1 MELSN
6 RTAGGRPFPEW
17 SEALPVAA
25 AAVRTAFLALSPTA
39 LLLSLCLAL
48 PEVSQAQTPTAD
60 IDGDGLIEI
69 ASLDQLNA
77 MRYDLDGNGTPA
89 GPDDDQAVYRR
100 AFGLADG
107 VDNHCPAVVCRGYEL
122 RRDLDFDTDGD
133 GTWSGEAGDY
143 LLDEDDSRAPY
154 FEVNSDGTGGW
165 RPIGGSRNP
174 FVAVF
179 DGNGYRI
186 RHLAIRRDTAY
197 VGFFGVIGSGAAIRN
212 LGLIDNLAD
221 YTGSG
226 DYVVNI
232 GGLAGYQTGGS
243 ITASYAT
250 GPADGGSGNMD
261 FVGGLVGYHLL
272 GSITAS
278 YATGPADGGA
288 GNIDRVGGLVGL
300 QEGSSITASY
310 ATGAADGGDGG
321 GDLVGGLVGFLDG
334 NGGSITASYA
344 TGAADGG
351 GGANDQVGGLVGQQ
365 RRGSSTASYGF
376 GVATGGITGL
386 DGSPPVK
393 TAAQL
398 TLMNAGDLWNTDT
411 VATTLGAWD
420 FGTDEQL
427 PALNYADYDGA
438 GAVFDC
444 DQFPVDA
451 CGTLLPGQDAASAGG
466 PSAVEFGDTAE
477 LIGSLRFDRV
487 TVASWSWRQL
497 SGPEVALSGADGPR
511 ASFLAPLT
519 RERLMLEFEL
529 IVTDSE
535 GHRYSDRLSVAV
547 ESIDRVDSDGDGL
560 IEIHSLTMLHNM
572 RYNLEGT
579 SYRSGPGSFANRF
592 GCPADLCRGYELEAH
607 LDFDGDEDGATW
619 SGNSDEGYVLDL
631 GDSQADYFPVDE
643 EGAGGWRPIGDN
655 DNPFVAVFEGNG
667 YRLSN
672 LAIRTDTTD
681 VGFFGVIGSGAVIRN
696 LGLIDNLADYT
707 GSSNNENNIGGL
719 VGRQNGGV
727 ITASH
732 ATGAADGG
740 DGSLDRVGGLV
751 GRQNGVITA
760 SYATG
765 AADGGD
771 GEIDTVGGLV
781 GWQFGGVITASYAT
795 GAADG
800 GDGTFDAV
808 GGLVGDQLGGSIT
821 ASYATGDADGGD
833 GNLDRVGG
841 LVGYLNGGSITA
853 SYATGAA
860 DGGDGDEDLV
870 GGLVGSGRK
879 GSSITASYATGAA
892 DGGDGD
898 LDSVGGLVG
907 NATETIT
914 VSSYGSYGFGEAIGH
929 ERPVGPDGPG
939 PDGPGPPS
947 QGSAKPAGVSSAAQ
961 LSAANAGSAW
971 NAADSQTLGAWDF
984 GDEIQVPALN
994 YADYDGAGVAFNCD
1008 RFPAGACGTLL
1019 PGQEA
1024 QAEASAGGP
1033 SSAVEVGETVRLLGS
1048 LGFGRV
1054 PIRSWS
1060 WRQLEGLEVALSD
1073 GSARE
1078 TAFRVLSASTRLRF
1092 ELTATGVDGR
1102 RYSDSI
1108 AVRVKA
1114 DRDGDGLI
1122 ELYSLVGL
1130 HNMRYNLE
1138 GTGYRDRA
1146 ASAGNSDGCPDGG
1159 CRGYELMGPLNFDGD
1174 GDGRTWSANAD
1185 GSYSLDAADSRD
1197 DYFPVE
1203 NGAGGWQPI
1212 GDDNS
1217 PFAAV
1222 FEGNSHTISNLAIRM
1237 ETVYVGFFGAIGSGA
1252 AIRHL
1257 GLVDNLADY
1266 TGSGDEEIFIGG
1278 LVGRQET
1285 GTISLSYATGPADG
1299 GGGDLDSVGGLVGFL
1314 NGGSIRASHAR
1325 GVAAGGDGDDSVGGL
1340 VGRADGSALIRASYA
1355 TGAAAGGGDD
1365 DSVGGLVGRAQ
1376 GSALVTAS
1384 YARGAVAG
1392 GGDDD
1397 SVGGLVGRADGSA
1410 LITASYATGAADGGD
1425 GDMDSVGG
1433 LVGFLNGGSI
1443 RASHARGA
1451 AAGGDGDD
1459 SVGGLVGRAQ
1469 GSALITASYTRGAA
1483 DGGDGGQDAVGGL
1496 VGLLDGSSITASYAR
1511 GAAAGGD
1518 GDDSVG
1524 GLVGRAQ
1531 GSALIT
1537 AGYARGAA
1545 AGGGDDDSVGG
1556 LVGRA
1561 QGSATIRAS
1570 YATGAADGGGG
1581 EDAVGGLTGMQNV
1594 DLIMA
1599 SYGFGVATGEIAGS
1613 DGSPPV
1619 GAAAQLRLMNAG
1631 GIWNTDTL
1639 AATLGAWSFDDGSQ
1653 VPPVLNYADYDGA
1666 GPVFDCSQFPVAA
1679 CGAPIP
1685 GQAYVSASGPS
1696 EVEPGQEVRLVG
1708 TLEAGRVT
1716 IVSWSWQRLAGAEV
1730 SLSDAGARE
1739 ASFTAPR
1746 SRQPLVFRLSATDS
1760 EGRHYSDLIS
1770 LAVAGLRAD
1779 NDGDGLIEVY
1789 NLIDLHNMRYN
1800 LAGTSYRSGPASAG
1814 DSSGCPEEG
1823 GCLGYELMEHL
1834 DFDTDGDGTWSGD
1847 SEGGYR
1853 LDPDDRHPDY
1863 FPVNENGAGGWQPIG
1878 DRFNP
1883 FAAVFEGNGYRLSN
1897 LAIRTDTTD
1906 VGFFGVIGSG
1916 AAIRNLGLIDNLADY
1931 TGSSDEEIFIGGL
1944 VGRQNGGVI
1953 TASYVSGAVAG
1964 GEGAGD
1970 RVGGLVGSQEGGS
1983 ITASYA
1989 GGAVA
1994 GGEGAGDRVGGLV
2007 GSQEGG
2013 SITAS
2018 YAGGAVAGGE
2028 GNEDRVGGLVGS
2040 QDGGLIMASYASGA
2054 ADGGDGELD
2063 SVGGLV
2069 GRQDSG
2075 LITESY
2081 ATGAVA
2087 GGEGNEDRVGGLAG
2101 VQSGEGLIRASYA
2114 TGAAAGGDGRGG
2126 RVGGLVG
2133 SQDGGLITASYA
2145 RGAAA
2150 GGEDSDDRVG
2160 GLVGS
2165 QEGGSIT
2172 ASYARGAAA
2181 GGGGDGD
2188 QVGGLAGVQSGEG
2201 LITASYALGAADGG
2215 EGDEDQVGG
2224 LVGRQS
2230 GGSIR
2235 ASYARGAA
2243 AGGNGVADRVGGL
2256 VGDRKG
2262 TVIESYGFGGAD
2274 GENQGSDGSAHP
2286 PVSTATELTAINAG
2300 DYWKTDT
2307 VATTLGAWD
2316 FGTDEQIPALNY
2328 ADYDGGGAVFDCGQL
2343 PACGT
2348 LLPGQD
2354 AVIAAGPRT
2363 VAPGETV
2370 DLRGSL
2376 EFGRVRIAS
2385 WSWQQLEGPEVPL
2398 GNAGARAT
2406 NFAAPGAREPL
2417 VFELSATDS
2426 EGRRYS
2432 DRIVLSVETPADR
2445 DGDGLIE
2452 LYSLTD
2458 LHNMRYDLAG
2468 TSYSTGTASAGDSS
2482 GCPEG
2487 GGCFGYELMEHLDF
2501 DTDGDGTWS
2510 DNADG
2515 SYSLDADDGRDDY
2528 FSVENGAG
2536 GWQPIGDES
2545 APFVAV
2551 FDGAGHGIRHLAIR
2565 TAATVYVGL
2574 FGVIAEEAAIR
2585 SLGLIDSL
2593 ADYTGSSAAA
2603 FIGGLVGRQSSGSI
2617 TASYVTGA
2625 VAGGEGAGDRVG
2637 GLVGSQEG
2645 GSITASYATG
2655 AVAGGEGAADRVGGL
2670 VGVQSGESLITAS
2683 YATGAAAGGGGA
2695 EDQVGGLV
2703 GRQSGGSIRASYAT
2717 GAAAGGEGGGDQV
2730 GGLLGVQSSGAVTA
2744 SYGFGRVEG
2753 ETEGYGTST
2762 LIVPGAAQL
2771 TGSSAGSAWNSADSH
2786 TLGAWDFGTDKQVPA
2801 LNYADY
2807 DGAGPVFDCSH
2818 FPLRACGT
2826 LVPGQRDPEGGGGA
2840 GGGRGGGGGS
2850 MGPWGLV
2857 VLALPLLLGWRRR
2870 RPCPRS
2876 SPLPAPECRR
2886 ILTSAAAVVASSAS

>member
-25 AAVRTAFLALSPTA
+25 ATVRTAFLALSPTA

-69 ASLDQLNA
+69 HNLTDLHN
-77 MRYDLDGNGTPA
+77 MRYNRAGTSYNTSTVSS
-89 GPDDDQAVYRR
+89 G
-100 AFGLADG
+100 
-107 VDNHCPAVVCRGYEL
+107 DNSGCPQTGCVGYEL
-122 RRDLDFDTDGD
+122 MQDLDFDADGD
-133 GTWSGEAGDY
+133 GRTWSG
-143 LLDEDDSRAPY
+143 S
-154 FEVNSDGTGGW
+154 SDGGYTLDSEDSQADYFPVDEEGAGGW
-165 RPIGGSRNP
+165 QPIGDNNSP
-174 FVAVF
+174 FTAVF

-186 RHLAIRRDTAY
+186 RHLAIRRDQIFI
-197 VGFFGVIGSGAAIRN
+197 GLFGVIRAGAAIRN
-212 LGLIDNLAD
+212 LGLVDNLAD
-221 YTGSG
+221 HTGSSHNG
-226 DYVVNI
+226 VFI
-232 GGLAGYQTGGS
+232 GGLVGRQDGGLITASYVTGAAASGDGNYDNVGGLVGYLSNGSIMASYAKSAVDGRGGYRDSVGGLVGFQQSGLITASYARGDVDGGDGNADRVGGLMGFQEVGS

-250 GPADGGSGNMD
+250 GVADGGDGD
-261 FVGGLVGYHLL
+261 GDVVGGLVGRQAANPFEM
-272 GSITAS
+272 S
-278 YATGPADGGA
+278 
-288 GNIDRVGGLVGL
+288 GL
-300 QEGSSITASY
+300 QREGGSITASY
-310 ATGAADGGDGG
+310 ATGAADGGDG
-321 GDLVGGLVGFLDG
+321 DNDEVGGLVGSRS
-334 NGGSITASYA
+334 GSITASYSFGEVIGRE
-344 TGAADGG
+344 TPVVPDEPSQGSEKPAA
-351 GGANDQVGGLVGQQ
+351 V
-365 RRGSSTASYGF
+365 SS
-376 GVATGGITGL
+376 
-386 DGSPPVK
+386 
-393 TAAQL
+393 AAQL
-398 TLMNAGDLWNTDT
+398 TAANAGSAWNAADSQ
-411 VATTLGAWD
+411 TLGAWD
-420 FGTDEQL
+420 FGDESQI

-719 VGRQNGGV
+719 VGRQNGGVITASHATGAAAGGDGTLDRVGGLVGWQNDGV

-1469 GSALITASYTRGAA
+1469 GSALITASYARGAA

-1953 TASYVSGAVAG
+1953 TASHATGAAAG
-1964 GEGAGD
+1964 GDGKQD
-1970 RVGGLVGSQEGGS
+1970 RVGGLVGSIERGSIMASYATGPADGGDGDLDVVGGLVGSIERGS

-1989 GGAVA
+1989 TGAADGGGGAS
-1994 GGEGAGDRVGGLV
+1994 DQVGGLV
-2007 GSQEGG
+2007 G
-2013 SITAS
+2013 A
-2018 YAGGAVAGGE
+2018 
-2028 GNEDRVGGLVGS
+2028 
-2040 QDGGLIMASYASGA
+2040 
-2054 ADGGDGELD
+2054 
-2063 SVGGLV
+2063 
-2069 GRQDSG
+2069 
-2075 LITESY
+2075 
-2081 ATGAVA
+2081 
-2087 GGEGNEDRVGGLAG
+2087 
-2101 VQSGEGLIRASYA
+2101 QSGTIILSYA
-2114 TGAAAGGDGRGG
+2114 TGAAAGGDG
-2126 RVGGLVG
+2126 
-2133 SQDGGLITASYA
+2133 
-2145 RGAAA
+2145 
-2150 GGEDSDDRVG
+2150 
-2160 GLVGS
+2160 
-2165 QEGGSIT
+2165 
-2172 ASYARGAAA
+2172 
-2181 GGGGDGD
+2181 DGD
-2188 QVGGLAGVQSGEG
+2188 A
-2201 LITASYALGAADGG
+2201 
-2215 EGDEDQVGG
+2215 VGG

-2230 GGSIR
+2230 
-2235 ASYARGAA
+2235 A
-2243 AGGNGVADRVGGL
+2243 
-2256 VGDRKG
+2256 
-2262 TVIESYGFGGAD
+2262 
-2274 GENQGSDGSAHP
+2274 
-2286 PVSTATELTAINAG
+2286 
-2300 DYWKTDT
+2300 
-2307 VATTLGAWD
+2307 
-2316 FGTDEQIPALNY
+2316 
-2328 ADYDGGGAVFDCGQL
+2328 
-2343 PACGT
+2343 
-2348 LLPGQD
+2348 
-2354 AVIAAGPRT
+2354 
-2363 VAPGETV
+2363 
-2370 DLRGSL
+2370 
-2376 EFGRVRIAS
+2376 
-2385 WSWQQLEGPEVPL
+2385 
-2398 GNAGARAT
+2398 
-2406 NFAAPGAREPL
+2406 
-2417 VFELSATDS
+2417 
-2426 EGRRYS
+2426 
-2432 DRIVLSVETPADR
+2432 
-2445 DGDGLIE
+2445 
-2452 LYSLTD
+2452 
-2458 LHNMRYDLAG
+2458 
-2468 TSYSTGTASAGDSS
+2468 
-2482 GCPEG
+2482 
-2487 GGCFGYELMEHLDF
+2487 
-2501 DTDGDGTWS
+2501 
-2510 DNADG
+2510 
-2515 SYSLDADDGRDDY
+2515 
-2528 FSVENGAG
+2528 
-2536 GWQPIGDES
+2536 
-2545 APFVAV
+2545 
-2551 FDGAGHGIRHLAIR
+2551 
-2565 TAATVYVGL
+2565 
-2574 FGVIAEEAAIR
+2574 
-2585 SLGLIDSL
+2585 
-2593 ADYTGSSAAA
+2593 
-2603 FIGGLVGRQSSGSI
+2603 
-2617 TASYVTGA
+2617 
-2625 VAGGEGAGDRVG
+2625 
-2637 GLVGSQEG
+2637 
-2645 GSITASYATG
+2645 
-2655 AVAGGEGAADRVGGL
+2655 
-2670 VGVQSGESLITAS
+2670 
-2683 YATGAAAGGGGA
+2683 
-2695 EDQVGGLV
+2695 
-2703 GRQSGGSIRASYAT
+2703 GSIRASYAT
-2717 GAAAGGEGGGDQV
+2717 GAAAGGDSVGGAESSQEGSSISAGSVAGPATGGDNIGGLVGWQEGGSIRTSYATGEAGGGAGNDVV
-2730 GGLLGVQSSGAVTA
+2730 GGLVGVQYGSIRSSYARGPARGGAGNDVVGALVGELLGGRGTGSIVASYASGHASGGEGDDSVGALLGALAGGGQITASIIA
-2744 SYGFGRVEG
+2744 SYGFGQVDGGEGFFGFSSQGTPLPEGVE
-2753 ETEGYGTST
+2753 E
-2762 LIVPGAAQL
+2762 AADL
-2771 TGSSAGSAWNSADSH
+2771 TRDNAGQGWSDID
-2786 TLGAWDFGTDKQVPA
+2786 WDFGTSAQFPA
-2801 LNYADY
+2801 LAHN
-2807 DGAGPVFDCSH
+2807 
-2818 FPLRACGT
+2818 GT
-2826 LVPGQRDPEGGGGA
+2826 LLPGQGRGGSGGSSS
-2840 GGGRGGGGGS
+2840 GGGGGS
-2850 MGPWGLV
+2850 LD
-2857 VLALPLLLGWRRR
+2857 ALPLALLALLLLPGLRRR
-2870 RPCPRS
+2870 LRPRQ
-2876 SPLPAPECRR
+2876 
-2886 ILTSAAAVVASSAS
+2886 